1 MTTMAAVTTAIADNR
16 VTVAGC
22 RVSGCRFGF
31 TTLTNLV
38 FIRGLITCL
47 NPMPIP
53 HLNSA
58 FSVTYKMLAKEARNS
73 RGL

>member
-1 MTTMAAVTTAIADNR
+1 MTPMAAVTTAIADNR

-47 NPMPIP
+47 NLCQYPI
-53 HLNSA
+53 
-58 FSVTYKMLAKEARNS
+58 
-73 RGL
+73 